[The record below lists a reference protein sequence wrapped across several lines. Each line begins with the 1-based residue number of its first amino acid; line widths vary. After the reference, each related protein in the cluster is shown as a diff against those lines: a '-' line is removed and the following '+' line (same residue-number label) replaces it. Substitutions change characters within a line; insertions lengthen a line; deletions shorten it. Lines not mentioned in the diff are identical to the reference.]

1 MPKILFVTK
10 TGMDSRHYFLSLRML
25 QVGISVL
32 EQRIDKGL
40 SEELNGETRL
50 DTQCPTPALP
60 TALGV
65 TSLL

>member
-1 MPKILFVTK
+1 
-10 TGMDSRHYFLSLRML
+10 ML